1 MTDSSLNV
9 FEIDID
15 FDTSDDESEYTF
27 TQSPIRRR
35 STNNS
40 YRLYTN

>member
-35 STNNS
+35 SK
-40 YRLYTN
+40 